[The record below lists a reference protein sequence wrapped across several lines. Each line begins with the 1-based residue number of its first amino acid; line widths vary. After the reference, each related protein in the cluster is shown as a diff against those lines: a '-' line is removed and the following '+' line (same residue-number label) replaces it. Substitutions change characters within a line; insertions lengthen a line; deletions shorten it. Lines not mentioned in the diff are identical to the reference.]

1 MYIVAIGW
9 AYVVLMLA
17 ITASSLGKALVVL
30 VFLGILPL
38 LLFAYVAGKLVPRRR
53 SVPVADKVRH
63 QRDSADTEPD

>member
-17 ITASSLGKALVVL
+17 LTASSLSRALGVL

-38 LLFAYVAGKLVPRRR
+38 LLFAYLAGKLMPRRR
-53 SVPVADKVRH
+53 SVPVPDEVRH
-63 QRDSADTEPD
+63 QHDATDTETD

>member
-17 ITASSLGKALVVL
+17 ITASSLGKALVIL

-38 LLFAYVAGKLVPRRR
+38 LLFAYLAGKLIPRRR
-53 SVPVADKVRH
+53 SVPMTDEMRH
-63 QRDSADTEPD
+63 QRDAADAETD